1 MSIRDVL
8 LQITALPIVNCSASS
23 SSEAD
28 WRREAGC
35 MKWNRR
41 FAVLCSCIVKYAA
54 IGTAHSVSAIYG

>member
-8 LQITALPIVNCSASS
+8 LQITALPIANCSASS
-23 SSEAD
+23 PSEAD

-35 MKWNRR
+35 MEWNRS
-41 FAVLCSCIVKYAA
+41 FTVLYSRKVKYAA